1 MHFCSANCGCMRRL
15 SLLLPFMLLALA
27 SYGQEFTQTIRGTVR
42 DKETQGPLEG
52 ATMALFSGDS
62 LIGGAFTDAEGRFK
76 ITQVRTGRY
85 TLRTAYIGY
94 EPATIPNIVVN
105 SGKEV
110 VLNISLTEAVITTET
125 VEIIAGNKE
134 EARNEMALVSARQF
148 TIDETRRYAGS
159 WNDPARMASNFA
171 GVMPN
176 NDSRNDIIVR
186 GNSPSGVLWRFNGV
200 DIPNPNHFAS
210 FGTTGGPVSMLNNN
224 VLDNSDFM
232 TGAFP
237 AEYGNALSA
246 AFDLKM
252 RKGNDEQYEFLGQ
265 FGFNGLEFMAE
276 GPLSKKTG
284 ASFLISY
291 RYSTLELMKK
301 IGIKFGTSAQP
312 KYQDLSFNFNL
323 PTQKMG
329 TFSLFGVGGLSNA
342 LVLDSERDTADFFGP
357 AGNDIDFGTNTG
369 VAGLQHQL
377 VLGKNILLKQTLS
390 VQGSTASTDVERVD
404 RITKTPTP
412 FYRNNSWQGKVS
424 YNFVLNAKLSTR
436 HTLRT
441 GMFVDRMQFS
451 LYDSLQPDTTIGW
464 RTLTGISGNAYLLQP
479 YAQWKWR
486 LNEKL
491 SVVGG
496 LHMQYFSHNGST
508 ALEPRLAGK
517 WALSKRQ
524 SLGLA
529 YGDHSQMQPIYVY
542 FFRTRHPD
550 GSFATTNNDLG
561 FTRNRHFVLSYDW
574 SISRDFRIKAET
586 YYQNLYNVPVEGF
599 KSTSYSLLNEGS
611 DYVVSVGDSLTN
623 TGKGRNYGIEFTLE
637 KFFSKG
643 YYFLVTATL
652 FQSQYSGSDNV
663 LRNTAFNNQH
673 TLTLLGGY
681 EYRIGKRKRILLGL
695 DGRIATA
702 GGKWYTPIDAVASQ
716 NSLFAVYENTKAFSE
731 RLKGYFRTDIR
742 FKVRLNSNKVSQELA
757 FDVSNIF
764 NTQNPL
770 NVVYDISTAT
780 LRTNYQIGFFPVV
793 QYRVEF

>member
-1 MHFCSANCGCMRRL
+1 MRRY
-15 SLLLPFMLLALA
+15 SLFLFFQFAAIVAL
-27 SYGQEFTQTIRGTVR
+27 GQQFTQTIRGTLR
-42 DKETQGPLEG
+42 DKESQAALEG
-52 ATMALFSGDS
+52 GTMALFAGDS
-62 LIGGAFTDAEGRFK
+62 VITGAYTDAEGRFK
-76 ITQVRTGRY
+76 FERVPTGRY
-85 TLRTAYIGY
+85 TVRAAYIGY
-94 EPATIPNIVVN
+94 EPATIPNIIVN

-110 VLNISLTEAVITTET
+110 VLNIAMTEAVITTET
-125 VEIIAGNKE
+125 VEITAGKKD
-134 EARNEMALVSARQF
+134 EARNDMALVSARQF

-186 GNSPSGVLWRFNGV
+186 GNSPSGVLWRFNGI

-312 KYQDLSFNFNL
+312 KYQDLSFNLHL
-323 PTQKMG
+323 PTRKIG
-329 TFSLFGVGGLSNA
+329 TFSLFGIGGLSHA

-357 AGNDIDFGTNTG
+357 AGNDIDFSTNTG
-369 VAGLQHQL
+369 VVGLQNQL
-377 VLGKNILLKQTLS
+377 FLSKNTFLKQTIS
-390 VQGSTASTDVERVD
+390 VQGSTQGTIVDRVD
-404 RITKTPTP
+404 RITKDPTP
-412 FYRNNSWQGKVS
+412 FYRNNSWQGKWS
-424 YNFVLNAKLSTR
+424 YNFVFNSKVSTR
-436 HTLRT
+436 HTLRA
-441 GMFVDRMQFS
+441 GMFVDRMLFS
-451 LYDSLQPDTTIGW
+451 LYDSLQPDTASGW
-464 RTLTGISGNAYLLQP
+464 RTLTGVDGNAFLLQP

-491 SVVGG
+491 SAVGG

-508 ALEPRLAGK
+508 AIEPRASAR
-517 WALSKRQ
+517 WAMTKNQ
-524 SLGLA
+524 SIGLA
-529 YGDHSQMQPIYVY
+529 YGEHSQLQPIYLY
-542 FFRTRHPD
+542 YYRTRYP
-550 GSFATTNNDLG
+550 GGTFATTNNDLG
-561 FTRNRHFVLSYDW
+561 FTRNRHFVMSYDW
-574 SISRDFRIKAET
+574 SINRNLRIKAET
-586 YYQNLYNVPVEGF
+586 YYQRLRNVPVDGA
-599 KSTSYSLLNEGS
+599 KLSSYSLLNEGS
-611 DYVVSVGDSLTN
+611 DYVVSVADSLVN
-623 TGKGRNYGIEFTLE
+623 KGIGRNYGMEFTLE
-637 KFFSKG
+637 KFFGKG
-643 YYFLVTATL
+643 YYFLLTASL
-652 FQSQYSGSDNV
+652 FQSQYAGSDGV
-663 LRNTAFNNQH
+663 WRNTSFNNQH
-673 TLTLLGGY
+673 TLTFLGGY
-681 EYRIGKRKRILLGL
+681 EYRFGKRKRLLVGL
-695 DGRIATA
+695 DGRIASS
-702 GGKWYTPIDAVASQ
+702 GGKWYTPIDEVASQ
-716 NSLFAVYENTKAFSE
+716 NSLFAVYQTNKAFTE
-731 RLKGYFRTDIR
+731 RLKGYFRTDLR
-742 FKVRLNSNKVSQELA
+742 LKLRLNSKKVSQEWIL
-757 FDVSNIF
+757 DVSNIF

-770 NVVYDISTAT
+770 NVVYDIPTRA